1 MNTVK
6 FQIMSQNLSTAVY
19 TAVELREFI
28 EQCWVERGKL
38 CKLMTDYERHKIRPL
53 HVKNVGEWIKGINL
67 AIADI
72 NRLKGVAV
80 RLERDLKGVSY
91 ELPKV

>member
-6 FQIMSQNLSTAVY
+6 FQIMSQNLGGVVY
-19 TAVELREFI
+19 TALELREFI

-38 CKLMTDYERHKIRPL
+38 CSLLTNYERNKIRPL
-53 HVKNVGEWIKGINL
+53 HVKNVGEWIKGINS
-67 AIADI
+67 AIAEI
-72 NRLKGVAV
+72 NRIKGVAV

-91 ELPKV
+91 EMPKM